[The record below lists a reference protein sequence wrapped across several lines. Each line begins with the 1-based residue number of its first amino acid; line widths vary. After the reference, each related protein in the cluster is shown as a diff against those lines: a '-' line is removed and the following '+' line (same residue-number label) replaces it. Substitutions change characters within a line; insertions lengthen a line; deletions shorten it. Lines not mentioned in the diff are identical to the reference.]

1 MLNEMVV
8 DVINQTQQELF
19 QQTDDYSE
27 LAILL
32 ALLRSLNILHQ
43 SHHWQSEGNQFY
55 SDHLLFQR
63 LYEKIQDEIDI
74 VGEKTVGLGKPYLTN
89 YFKQLKMIKLFLKTL
104 TDSNVSYTLNS
115 YRAELFAVEFIEEI
129 IQRLKL
135 KEFLSSGLE
144 QTLGTIQ
151 ETHEQF
157 CYLLKQQTRE
167 TSY

>member
-1 MLNEMVV
+1 MPYQKERGGRR
-8 DVINQTQQELF
+8 DRKSF
-19 QQTDDYSE
+19 GD
-27 LAILL
+27 
-32 ALLRSLNILHQ
+32 RKPF
-43 SHHWQSEGNQFY
+43 G
-55 SDHLLFQR
+55 
-63 LYEKIQDEIDI
+63 K
-74 VGEKTVGLGKPYLTN
+74 KPYLTN

-167 TSY
+167 TSMPMKLLKKFSGAKQQFQCLK